1 MGAPSFQG
9 LRPRS
14 TLTPLF
20 LSHPHIQP
28 AAKSNFYP
36 LKMYPDHFS
45 PPGLL
50 LLERNH
56 HHPSSECSD
65 WTPESSVCFHR
76 VGLRPDWGVCVRWCH
91 SFARKRVKCH
101 LPPGVKVLPWPPRL
115 HTVGMP
121 SVFQIPCLS
130 LSSSVPQLRPQTNQ
144 VLPCLR
150 AFPTC
155 WSFGLE
161 CWISTWLAPSLS
173 SAFLLRKL
181 KTSQQ
186 SLLWPPYLK
195 LDPWLSWSTLLC
207 SVIPSMCYLRT
218 FWVISFIYFLSR
230 AEVLSVV
237 FTDKPQISRTVLGT
251 RQTKG
256 LSTI

>member
-1 MGAPSFQG
+1 
-9 LRPRS
+9 
-14 TLTPLF
+14 
-20 LSHPHIQP
+20 
-28 AAKSNFYP
+28 
-36 LKMYPDHFS
+36 MYPNHFS

-50 LLERNH
+50 LLEQNH
-56 HHPSSECSD
+56 HHPSSGCSNG
-65 WTPESSVCFHR
+65 TPKSSLCFHH
-76 VGLRPDWGVCVRWCH
+76 VGLRPDSGVCVRWCH
-91 SFARKRVKCH
+91 SSAQKLVKCH
-101 LPPGVKVLPWPPRL
+101 SSTWSQSQSPPVTSEVAHRRDALCLSDPLP
-115 HTVGMP
+115 
-121 SVFQIPCLS
+121 LS
-130 LSSSVPQLRPQTNQ
+130 LSSSVPQFWPQTNQ
-144 VLPCLR
+144 VLPCLQ

-161 CWISTWLAPSLS
+161 CWISTRIAPSLS

-195 LDPWLSWSTLLC
+195 LYPWLYWSTLLC

-218 FWVISFIYFLSR
+218 FWVIFFIYFLSR

-237 FTDKPQISRTVLGT
+237 FTGKPLMSRIVLGT
-251 RQTKG
+251 WQTKD